1 MAGTVFIFGLGYV
14 GRPLGHLLASRG
26 WQIRGTTRTPERLA
40 TDAAAGWQVYR
51 FADDVPLTDPE
62 EALDGVDAVL
72 STITAIGGSDPVL
85 DAHGDVLSGF
95 TGWSGYVSATSVYPD
110 RPDGFCYEDT
120 PTDPATKRGKAR
132 VIAEARWQELL
143 GTELFRAAGIYGPG
157 RSPFDSL
164 RDGTARIIEH
174 RGQLFN
180 RIHVDDICRI
190 IIAAM
195 NRPRRGRIVN
205 LADEKPAAQG
215 DVVRH
220 AADWAGRN
228 LGPVDFICCIYATA
242 VFVDGEVLKRGF
254 HEMRAAGT
262 DYAVSVTPYAAPIER
277 ALRVTPKGRL
287 AAVNLEAMAKRSQD
301 IEETYHDAAQFY
313 WGSPQAFAATQAER
327 IARAVPVI
335 LPRYRVQDIDTEDDW
350 MRAELMYRALFE
362 V

>member
-220 AADWAGRN
+220 AAGL
-228 LGPVDFICCIYATA
+228 LGVSPPEPQSLEEADLSAMARSFYVSRRRVGSKVIGPELGVRLLYP
-242 VFVDGEVLKRGF
+242 
-254 HEMRAAGT
+254 
-262 DYAVSVTPYAAPIER
+262 DYES
-277 ALRVTPKGRL
+277 GL
-287 AAVNLEAMAKRSQD
+287 AAIL
-301 IEETYHDAAQFY
+301 AAEKA
-313 WGSPQAFAATQAER
+313 G
-327 IARAVPVI
+327 
-335 LPRYRVQDIDTEDDW
+335 
-350 MRAELMYRALFE
+350 
-362 V
+362 

>member
-40 TDAAAGWQVYR
+40 ADAAAGWQVYR

-120 PTDPATKRGKAR
+120 PTDPATKRGRAR

-220 AADWAGRN
+220 AAGL
-228 LGPVDFICCIYATA
+228 LGVRPPEPQSLEEADLSAMARSFYVSRRRVGSKVIGPELGVRLLYP
-242 VFVDGEVLKRGF
+242 
-254 HEMRAAGT
+254 
-262 DYAVSVTPYAAPIER
+262 DYES
-277 ALRVTPKGRL
+277 GL
-287 AAVNLEAMAKRSQD
+287 AAILEA
-301 IEETYHDAAQFY
+301 ETA
-313 WGSPQAFAATQAER
+313 G
-327 IARAVPVI
+327 
-335 LPRYRVQDIDTEDDW
+335 
-350 MRAELMYRALFE
+350 
-362 V
+362 

>member
-1 MAGTVFIFGLGYV
+1 MAGTIFIFGLGYV

-26 WQIRGTTRTPERLA
+26 WHIRGTTRAPERLA
-40 TDAAAGWQVYR
+40 AEVDAGWQVYR

-62 EALDGVDAVL
+62 EALHGVDAVL

-120 PTDPATKRGKAR
+120 PTDAATKRGRAR
-132 VIAEARWQELL
+132 VIAEARWQKLL

-164 RDGTARIIEH
+164 RNGTARIIEH

-220 AADWAGRN
+220 AAGL
-228 LGPVDFICCIYATA
+228 LGVRPPEPQSLEEADLSAMARSFYVSRRRVGSKVIGPELGIKLLYP
-242 VFVDGEVLKRGF
+242 
-254 HEMRAAGT
+254 
-262 DYAVSVTPYAAPIER
+262 DYES
-277 ALRVTPKGRL
+277 GL
-287 AAVNLEAMAKRSQD
+287 AAILEA
-301 IEETYHDAAQFY
+301 ETAN
-313 WGSPQAFAATQAER
+313 
-327 IARAVPVI
+327 
-335 LPRYRVQDIDTEDDW
+335 
-350 MRAELMYRALFE
+350 
-362 V
+362 

>member
-220 AADWAGRN
+220 AAGL
-228 LGPVDFICCIYATA
+228 LGVSPPEPQSLEEADLSAMARSFYVSRRRVGSKVIGPELGVRLLYP
-242 VFVDGEVLKRGF
+242 
-254 HEMRAAGT
+254 
-262 DYAVSVTPYAAPIER
+262 DYES
-277 ALRVTPKGRL
+277 GL
-287 AAVNLEAMAKRSQD
+287 AAILEG
-301 IEETYHDAAQFY
+301 ETAD
-313 WGSPQAFAATQAER
+313 
-327 IARAVPVI
+327 
-335 LPRYRVQDIDTEDDW
+335 
-350 MRAELMYRALFE
+350 
-362 V
+362 

>member
-1 MAGTVFIFGLGYV
+1 MAGTIFIFGLGYV

-40 TDAAAGWQVYR
+40 ADAAAGWQVYR

-120 PTDPATKRGKAR
+120 PTDPATKRGQAR

-157 RSPFDSL
+157 RSPFDAL
-164 RDGTARIIEH
+164 RDGSARIIEH

-195 NRPRRGRIVN
+195 NRPRRHRIVN
-205 LADEKPAAQG
+205 LADNKPAAQG

-220 AADWAGRN
+220 AASL
-228 LGPVDFICCIYATA
+228 LG
-242 VFVDGEVLKRGF
+242 
-254 HEMRAAGT
+254 
-262 DYAVSVTPYAAPIER
+262 VTPPEPQSLEEADLSPMARSFYVSR
-277 ALRVTPKGRL
+277 RRVGSKVIGPELGVTLLYPDYESGL
-287 AAVNLEAMAKRSQD
+287 AAILEAEKA
-301 IEETYHDAAQFY
+301 
-313 WGSPQAFAATQAER
+313 G
-327 IARAVPVI
+327 
-335 LPRYRVQDIDTEDDW
+335 
-350 MRAELMYRALFE
+350 
-362 V
+362 